1 MKWILLIILLLF
13 LLYLFLISP
22 RLSFKKRMNAYEGVM
37 FAHRGY
43 HDIDQGIPENS
54 MPAFK
59 RALDHGYGIELDV
72 HLSLDGEIVV
82 FHDDTLK
89 RICASTETVEELTA
103 KDLTSRRLSGTREH
117 MPLLKD
123 VLKLVNGQVPLLI
136 ELKIPTKEADELC
149 SKVNE
154 LMKEYTGPY
163 LIQSFN
169 TMGLKWYK
177 RHAPH
182 VLRGQLSSNLVKSDP
197 DKPWLYRFAVKHMLC
212 NALGRPDFISYKLL
226 DLPNPSLGILKRF
239 YRTPVAVWTLRTPS
253 ALRTGK
259 KNYDMQIFEN
269 RRKKS

>member
-1 MKWILLIILLLF
+1 MKWVLLIILLLF
-13 LLYLFLISP
+13 LLYLFMISP

-54 MPAFK
+54 MSAFR
-59 RALDHGYGIELDV
+59 RAMDHGYGIELDV
-72 HLSLDGEIVV
+72 HLTKDGEVVV

-89 RICASTETVEELTA
+89 RICGSTETVEELTA
-103 KDLTSRRLSGTREH
+103 KELTSRRLSETWERI
-117 MPLLKD
+117 PLFSD

-149 SKVNE
+149 SKVNSI
-154 LMKEYTGPY
+154 LKNYNGPY

-177 RHAPH
+177 KNAPH

-197 DKPWLYRFAVKHMLC
+197 DKPWIFRFAVKHMLC

-226 DLPNPSLGILKRF
+226 DLPNPSLKILKYF
-239 YRTPVAVWTLRTPS
+239 YKTPVAVWTLRTPS

-259 KNYDMQIFEN
+259 RHYDMQIFEN
-269 RRKKS
+269 RCKKS